1 MFKSLYFRRISVI
14 ALVAAVIGVVVF
26 VFVIGREVKTQTEE
40 PPEHVCTESDNGEDQ
55 FVKGTATFSRNNYDD
70 RCIDTEYLG
79 EFYCKLWPGKTLP
92 ILASNSIRCDNG
104 CKDGA
109 CLAEPPVEEP
119 QPEECVDSDNG
130 RDYFVKGETADFG
143 DTRKDVCFNSKTLTE
158 FYCEQAEGQSR
169 PSRGAEQKKCDYG
182 CKDGACI
189 EPPSEEEL
197 ARIEKLKEMIASIN
211 GMNNMLKEMSMLE
224 RNFKQIA
231 KDGVAMPTDLVQT
244 IAKVKQIRP
253 EIMKFR
259 NKKVEGIT
267 NEQAEIFMG
276 NMGEMCQLG
285 LTLEEWSGQLNKY
298 LLLGAKTKRMLNDLK
313 QVKIDVAR
321 AVKVAVSSKYGL
333 SDKADELNEAMSAL
347 KTTSDGVMAS
357 GDLDEKDQKISEFY
371 DQFKNVYDMIWMIHT
386 LQSVGQTVGATQ
398 LKNLGIFGEF
408 CSNN

>member
-55 FVKGTATFSRNNYDD
+55 FVKGTATFSGNNYDD
-70 RCIDTEYLG
+70 RCIDTEYLE

-92 ILASNSIRCDNG
+92 ILASNSIRCDN
-104 CKDGA
+104 
-109 CLAEPPVEEP
+109 
-119 QPEECVDSDNG
+119 
-130 RDYFVKGETADFG
+130 
-143 DTRKDVCFNSKTLTE
+143 
-158 FYCEQAEGQSR
+158 
-169 PSRGAEQKKCDYG
+169 G